1 MDISPFQAVYP
12 NLELIAS
19 AESFFGTVKS
29 KYPDYAVNGFF
40 HKSSK
45 EGLYL
50 YEIQTTTGFYTG
62 IVGCTHIDEFANGK
76 VLKHEKTLAYK
87 EQNMMQLILHNR
99 AMVKPILLAYEM
111 QDKLNETIQKIK
123 NESKPS
129 LIIKFDEDKEV
140 HSVWSIN
147 VGSNMSAITKAFKK
161 ISSVYIADGHHRAA
175 SAKAIYDADHTQY
188 SKESRSKILS
198 IYVSFDQL
206 KIYDYNRVLEV
217 FQGISPVAF
226 MVELSKYCN
235 LKRLKIAQ
243 KPRCK
248 YEMTFYVQGIWYRA
262 KWKSKVLKKYKGQK
276 VLLDAELLNT
286 YILGNICKI
295 KNIRDDQR
303 ISYVSGTEDTA
314 GIIAE
319 VAKSPVRLGV
329 CLFPVTKEELKS
341 VAKAGLVLPPK
352 STWFEPRI
360 KNGIVVR
367 EL

>member
-1 MDISPFQAVYP
+1 MDIFPFQAVYP

-19 AESFFGTVKS
+19 ADSFFGTVKS
-29 KYPDYAVNGFF
+29 KYPDYAANGFF

-50 YEIQTTTGFYTG
+50 YEIQTATGFYSG
-62 IVGCTHIDEFANGK
+62 IIGCTHIDEFTDGK

-87 EQNMMQLILHNR
+87 EQNMMQLVLHNK

-111 QDKLNETIQKIK
+111 QDKINETINIIK
-123 NESKPS
+123 SESEPS
-129 LIIKFDEDKEV
+129 LVIEFDDHKEV

-147 VGSNMSAITKAFKK
+147 VGENMSAITEAFQQLDKF
-161 ISSVYIADGHHRAA
+161 YIADGHHRAA
-175 SAKAIYDADHTQY
+175 SAKAIYDADHTLY

-217 FQGISPVAF
+217 FQSISPVAF
-226 MVELSKYCN
+226 MVELSKCCN
-235 LKRLKIAQ
+235 LKRLKGAQ
-243 KPRCK
+243 KPRSK
-248 YEMTFYVQGIWYRA
+248 YEMTFYIQGIWYRA
-262 KWKSKVLKKYKGQK
+262 KWKNKVLKKYKKQH
-276 VLLDAELLNT
+276 VLLDTELLNR

-295 KNIRDDQR
+295 TNVRDDKR
-303 ISYVSGTEDTA
+303 ISYVAGIEGTA

-319 VAKSPVRLGV
+319 VAKSPVRLGI
-329 CLFPVTKEELKS
+329 CLFPVTKGELKS
-341 VAKAGLVLPPK
+341 VAEAGLVLPPK